1 MSVQYGQNLKYS
13 VRFSQSVFKT
23 RAASMQLFFMKK
35 NKKREFQSS
44 ELVKSFA
51 RIHGFEDKLI
61 AFEIKDFLE
70 DYLDESL
77 FQEIVSV
84 NLDDKIIQISINSPL
99 LKNDFKMRKSFYLK
113 KFQDKF
119 GEEKFIDLQIL

>member
-1 MSVQYGQNLKYS
+1 
-13 VRFSQSVFKT
+13 
-23 RAASMQLFFMKK
+23 MKR

-44 ELVKSFA
+44 ELVKSLA

-84 NLDDKIIQISINSPL
+84 NLDDKIIQIRINSPL

-113 KFQDKF
+113 KFQEKF
-119 GEEKFIDLQIL
+119 GEEKFNDLQIL

>member
-1 MSVQYGQNLKYS
+1 MKLLRNPHLTALPRNSTHETHN
-13 VRFSQSVFKT
+13 SQL
-23 RAASMQLFFMKK
+23 AIMKK

-51 RIHGFEDKLI
+51 RIHGFEHKLI
-61 AFEIKDFLE
+61 AFEIKDYLE

-77 FQEIVSV
+77 FKEIRSV
-84 NLDDKIIQISINSPL
+84 GIENKCIRIKIDSPL
-99 LKNDFKMRKSFYLK
+99 LKHDFQMRKSFYLK

-119 GEEKFIDLQIL
+119 GEDKFDDLQII

>member
-1 MSVQYGQNLKYS
+1 
-13 VRFSQSVFKT
+13 
-23 RAASMQLFFMKK
+23 MKR

-51 RIHGFEDKLI
+51 RIHGFEDKLV

-70 DYLDESL
+70 DYLDDSL

-84 NLDDKIIQISINSPL
+84 NLDNKIIQIKINSPL

>member
-1 MSVQYGQNLKYS
+1 M
-13 VRFSQSVFKT
+13 RH
-23 RAASMQLFFMKK
+23 
-35 NKKREFQSS
+35 KKREFQSS

-51 RIHGFEDKLI
+51 RIHGFEHKLI

-77 FQEIVSV
+77 FKEIRSV
-84 NLDDKIIQISINSPL
+84 NIEDKCIMIKIDSPL
-99 LKNDFKMRKSFYLK
+99 LKHDFQMRKSFYLK

-119 GEEKFIDLQIL
+119 GEDKFNDIRIL

>member
-1 MSVQYGQNLKYS
+1 
-13 VRFSQSVFKT
+13 
-23 RAASMQLFFMKK
+23 MKR

-51 RIHGFEDKLI
+51 KIYGFEDKLV
-61 AFEIKDFLE
+61 AFEIKDYLE

-77 FQEIVSV
+77 FQEIESV
-84 NLDDKIIQISINSPL
+84 NLDNKIIQIKISSPL

-113 KFQDKF
+113 KFQDQF
-119 GEEKFIDLQIL
+119 GEDRFTDLLVL

>member
-1 MSVQYGQNLKYS
+1 
-13 VRFSQSVFKT
+13 
-23 RAASMQLFFMKK
+23 MKR

-61 AFEIKDFLE
+61 AFEIKDYLE

-84 NLDDKIIQISINSPL
+84 NIEEKTILIKINSPL

-113 KFQDKF
+113 KFQEKF
-119 GEEKFIDLQIL
+119 GEEKFNDLQIF

>member
-1 MSVQYGQNLKYS
+1 
-13 VRFSQSVFKT
+13 
-23 RAASMQLFFMKK
+23 MKK
-35 NKKREFQSS
+35 KKREYQSS

-51 RIHGFEDKLI
+51 RIYGFEDKLV

-77 FQEIVSV
+77 FKEIRSV
-84 NLDDKIIQISINSPL
+84 NLDNGCIMIKIDSPL
-99 LKNDFKMRKSFYLK
+99 LKNDFKMRKGFYLK

-119 GEEKFIDLQIL
+119 GTDLFHDLQII

>member
-1 MSVQYGQNLKYS
+1 
-13 VRFSQSVFKT
+13 
-23 RAASMQLFFMKK
+23 MKK
-35 NKKREFQSS
+35 KKKREYQSS
-44 ELVKSFA
+44 DLVKSFA
-51 RIHGFEDKLI
+51 RIHGFEDKLV

-77 FQEIVSV
+77 FNEIQSV
-84 NLDDKIIQISINSPL
+84 NIEHHIVIIRINSPL

-119 GEEKFIDLQIL
+119 GIEKFNDLQIL

>member
-1 MSVQYGQNLKYS
+1 MRK
-13 VRFSQSVFKT
+13 
-23 RAASMQLFFMKK
+23 
-35 NKKREFQSS
+35 KKREYQSS

-77 FQEIVSV
+77 FNEIRSV
-84 NLDDKIIQISINSPL
+84 GIQDKCIIIKIDSPL
-99 LKNDFKMRKSFYLK
+99 LKNDFKMRRSFYLK

-119 GEEKFIDLQIL
+119 GDDKFNDLQIL

>member
-1 MSVQYGQNLKYS
+1 
-13 VRFSQSVFKT
+13 
-23 RAASMQLFFMKK
+23 MKR
-35 NKKREFQSS
+35 KKREYLSS

-77 FQEIVSV
+77 FNEIRSV
-84 NLDDKIIQISINSPL
+84 GIHDKCIIIKIDSPL
-99 LKNDFKMRKSFYLK
+99 LKNDFKMRRSFYLK

-119 GEEKFIDLQIL
+119 GDEKFNDLQIL

>member
-1 MSVQYGQNLKYS
+1 
-13 VRFSQSVFKT
+13 
-23 RAASMQLFFMKK
+23 MKR

-51 RIHGFEDKLI
+51 RIYGFEDKLV

-70 DYLDESL
+70 EYLDESL
-77 FQEIVSV
+77 FNEIESV
-84 NLDDKIIQISINSPL
+84 NIEDKIIIIKIDSPL

-119 GEEKFIDLQIL
+119 GEEKFTDLQIL

>member
-1 MSVQYGQNLKYS
+1 
-13 VRFSQSVFKT
+13 
-23 RAASMQLFFMKK
+23 MKR

-51 RIHGFEDKLI
+51 RIHGFEHKLI

-77 FQEIVSV
+77 FQEIISV
-84 NLDDKIIQISINSPL
+84 NLDNKIIQIRIKSPL
-99 LKNDFKMRKSFYLK
+99 LKNDFNMRKSFYLK

-119 GEEKFIDLQIL
+119 GEEKFNDLQIL

>member
-1 MSVQYGQNLKYS
+1 
-13 VRFSQSVFKT
+13 
-23 RAASMQLFFMKK
+23 MKR

-51 RIHGFEDKLI
+51 RIYGFEDKLL

-70 DYLDESL
+70 EYLDESL
-77 FQEIVSV
+77 FNEINSV
-84 NLDDKIIQISINSPL
+84 NIEDKIIIIKIDSPL
-99 LKNDFKMRKSFYLK
+99 LKNDFQMRKSFYLK

-119 GEEKFIDLQIL
+119 GEDKFTDLQIL